1 MTLAS
6 WVANVI
12 LDFSVSSSPFGL
24 DFGTKPY
31 SKYYLHFNK
40 NRKELHF
47 QDVNTILYLI
57 SPFLFKKTIFFLTS

>member
-6 WVANVI
+6 WVAQVI
-12 LDFSVSSSPFGL
+12 LNFSVSPSPFSL

-40 NRKELHF
+40 KRKELHF
-47 QDVNTILYLI
+47 QDVKTIMYLI